1 MIKQKNKK
9 NDTNNNDNAGDGDNT
24 QPINTNKKNE
34 KDLAV
39 DGEQAE
45 NADADSKPH
54 KSDDDFNFDD
64 FLKVENITDLL
75 SSLKDY
81 KESEDIASN
90 ESRFSRWF
98 AKKANSKYQ
107 FWFL

>member
-1 MIKQKNKK
+1 MTKQKDKK
-9 NDTNNNDNAGDGDNT
+9 NDTNNNDKAGDGNNT
-24 QPINTNKKNE
+24 QPINTNKNE

-45 NADADSKPH
+45 NADADSKPN

-98 AKKANSKYQ
+98 AKKANSEYY
-107 FWFL
+107 